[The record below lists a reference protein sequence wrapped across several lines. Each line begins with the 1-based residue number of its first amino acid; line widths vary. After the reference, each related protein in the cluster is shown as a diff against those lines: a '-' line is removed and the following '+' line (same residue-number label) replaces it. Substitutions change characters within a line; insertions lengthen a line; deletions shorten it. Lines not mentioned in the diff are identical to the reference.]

1 MIFKY
6 ILFVIAYNDR
16 LNIVILVYNYFKD
29 FIILLAYLG
38 LLFVLNNFIYFL
50 QFFFIDYYLLFIFIH
65 LIDEVII
72 VNTVMLIIIIITI
85 PFIIPAIAITTKIIT
100 ITTIIIHYLSQL
112 YLLYLFHGK

>member
-38 LLFVLNNFIYFL
+38 LLFVLNNFMDRKFPSKFRPSIVDGSSVNSDKLYKNMGNETFADVSEEAG
-50 QFFFIDYYLLFIFIH
+50 I
-65 LIDEVII
+65 LIEG
-72 VNTVMLIIIIITI
+72 
-85 PFIIPAIAITTKIIT
+85 
-100 ITTIIIHYLSQL
+100 YS
-112 YLLYLFHGK
+112 HGISIRDLNLDGWPDVLR